1 MLAPPPPGVF
11 FLTRCGR
18 PAHVKNSSPS
28 LLPGGRLVRWG
39 ALAAGCAIIAVGF
52 LADRLGAGGSPGI
65 GLRQF
70 GLILAG
76 ALLVAASITNRATGR
91 RLFGP
96 FLAWAREDSDA
107 LGAGR
112 IVLFPLMLGLLT
124 GLLET
129 LILAANRFV
138 FGSFVRHGPDV
149 AWMVPL
155 LDALILMVLG
165 GVLWLG
171 GHVWKKLTTPQV
183 VAFVLLVV
191 ALDTFLHRMPGHGRL
206 ATPAQWILVIAVATV
221 LVRRIAGPLGA
232 GGPWLTRGAAAL
244 AAIVVVLGG
253 AAVLAPGLMERR
265 AYRMAPPAGEGRA
278 SLLVIILDTVR
289 AASLSLYGY
298 ERPTTPE
305 LQRFAAGGVVFDRA
319 IAPSSWTLPTHATL
333 FTGRYLGELD
343 VDWLTPLDGRYP
355 TIAELLTRAGFA
367 AAGFSA
373 NTGYVSHESGLARG
387 FAHFEDFEA
396 TAGEMIRSNVMLRQ
410 LFERLGFGELVH
422 VDVRGR
428 RTAADINGA
437 FLRWLDRRRPAAR
450 PFFAFLNYYDA
461 HAPYDAPPPFDSLFD
476 GPIGAALKPAG
487 PNLGKREIA
496 RWRDQYDRSIAWI
509 DAQLGALFR
518 ELEQRGMLDSMT
530 VIVSS
535 DHGEHFGEH
544 RFMGHAT
551 TLYEPVLHVPL
562 VVRGPGVPSGMRV
575 QELVALRDMAA
586 TVLDLSNVENSG
598 RVPGESLARY
608 WRGQGQGEPIYSELG
623 RGLRIAPHY
632 PNARSDLWSVYEA
645 DLHYILSS
653 SGDEELYRVGAD
665 SLELENLAPA
675 AKELPRLRE
684 LVARHR
690 AALGAARAH

>member
-1 MLAPPPPGVF
+1 M
-11 FLTRCGR
+11 
-18 PAHVKNSSPS
+18 
-28 LLPGGRLVRWG
+28 LPGGRLVRWG
-39 ALAAGCAIIAVGF
+39 ALAVGCAIVAVGF

-65 GLRQF
+65 GLRQSA
-70 GLILAG
+70 LILAG
-76 ALLVAASITNRATGR
+76 VLLVAASITSRAAGR

-96 FLAWAREDSDA
+96 FLAWARDASDA
-107 LGAGR
+107 IGARR
-112 IVLFPLMLGLLT
+112 IVVFALTLGLLT

-129 LILAANRFV
+129 LILAVIRFA
-138 FGSFVRHGPDV
+138 FGSFVRHGPQV

-155 LDALILMVLG
+155 LDALVLVVIG
-165 GVLWLG
+165 GALWLVG
-171 GHVWKKLTTPQV
+171 RVWKKLTTPQV

-191 ALDTFLHRMPGHGRL
+191 VLDTLLHRMPGHGRL
-206 ATPAQWILVIAVATV
+206 ATPAQWILVVAVASV

-232 GGPWLTRGAAAL
+232 GGPWLTRSAAAV

-253 AAVLAPGLMERR
+253 ATALWPGLMERR
-265 AYRMAPPAGEGRA
+265 TYRMALPAGENRA
-278 SLLVIILDTVR
+278 SVLVIILDTVR

-305 LQRFAAGGVVFDRA
+305 LRRFAAGGVVFDRA
-319 IAPSSWTLPTHATL
+319 IAPSSWTLPTHATV

-343 VDWLTPLDGRYP
+343 VDWLTPLDGHYP
-355 TIAELLTRAGFA
+355 TIAGLLTRAGFA
-367 AAGFSA
+367 TAGFSA

-396 TAGEMIRSNVMLRQ
+396 TPGEMVRSNVMLRQ

-437 FLRWLDRRRPAAR
+437 FLEWLDRRRPASR

-476 GPIGAALKPAG
+476 GPLGAPLRPAG

-509 DAQLGALFR
+509 DAQLGVLFR
-518 ELEQRGMLDSMT
+518 ELEQRGMLDSIT

-551 TLYEPVLHVPL
+551 TLYDPVLHVPL
-562 VVRGPGVPSGMRV
+562 VVRGPGVPAGVRV
-575 QELVALRDMAA
+575 RERAALRDIAA
-586 TVLDLSNVENSG
+586 TVLDLSNVEHDG
-598 RVPGESLARY
+598 RVPGRSLVRY
-608 WRGQGQGEPIYSELG
+608 WRGQGEGEPIYSELG

-632 PNARSDLWSVYEA
+632 PNARSDLWSAYDA
-645 DLHYILSS
+645 DLHYIVSS
-653 SGDEELYRVGAD
+653 SGEEELYRVGAD
-665 SLELENLAPA
+665 SLELDNLAPA

-684 LVARHR
+684 LIARHR
-690 AALGAARAH
+690 AAVGAGRPE

>member
-1 MLAPPPPGVF
+1 M
-11 FLTRCGR
+11 
-18 PAHVKNSSPS
+18 
-28 LLPGGRLVRWG
+28 LPGGRLVRWG
-39 ALAAGCAIIAVGF
+39 ALAVGCAIVAFGL

-70 GLILAG
+70 ALILTG
-76 ALLVAASITNRATGR
+76 VLVAAASITSRASAR
-91 RLFGP
+91 RLLEP
-96 FLAWAREDSDA
+96 FLAWARDDKA
-107 LGAGR
+107 AIGAGR
-112 IVLFPLMLGLLT
+112 ILLFALTLGLLT
-124 GLLET
+124 GLFET
-129 LILAANRFV
+129 LILAVNRFA
-138 FGSFVRHGPDV
+138 FGSFVRHGPHV

-155 LDALILMVLG
+155 LDALILVIIGSM
-165 GVLWLG
+165 LWLVG
-171 GHVWKKLTTPQV
+171 RVWRKLTTAQV

-191 ALDTFLHRMPGHGRL
+191 VLDTIVHRMPGHGRL
-206 ATPAQWILVIAVATV
+206 ASPAQWILVLAVASV
-221 LVRRIAGPLGA
+221 LARRIAGPLGA
-232 GGPWLTRGAAAL
+232 GGPWLTRGVAAI
-244 AAIVVVLGG
+244 AAIVMVLGG
-253 AAVLAPGLMERR
+253 AAALAPGLMERR
-265 AYRMAPPAGEGRA
+265 TYRMAPLAGTDGA
-278 SLLVIILDTVR
+278 SVLVIILDTVR
-289 AASLSLYGY
+289 AASLSLYGH

-319 IAPSSWTLPTHATL
+319 IAPSSWTLPTHATV

-355 TIAELLTRAGFA
+355 TIAGLLTRAGFA
-367 AAGFSA
+367 TAGFSA
-373 NTGYVSHESGLARG
+373 NTGYVSRESGLARG
-387 FAHFEDFEA
+387 FAHFEDFQA
-396 TAGEMIRSNVMLRQ
+396 TPGEMIRSNVMLRQ

-437 FLRWLDRRRPAAR
+437 FLKWLDRRPTSR

-461 HAPYDAPPPFDSLFD
+461 HAPYDAPPPFDSLFG
-476 GPIGAALKPAG
+476 GPLEARLRPAG
-487 PNLGKREIA
+487 PNLGKREVG

-518 ELEQRGMLDSMT
+518 ELEQRGMLDSIS

-551 TLYEPVLHVPL
+551 TLYGPVLHVPL
-562 VVRGPGVPSGMRV
+562 VVRGPGVPAGVRLG
-575 QELVALRDMAA
+575 ERVALRDLAA

-598 RVPGESLARY
+598 RVPGQSLARY
-608 WRGQGQGEPIYSELG
+608 WRGEGQGAPIYSELG

-645 DLHYILSS
+645 DLHYIVSS
-653 SGDEELYRVGAD
+653 AGDEELYRVGAD
-665 SLELENLAPA
+665 SLESENIASV
-675 AKELPRLRE
+675 AKELRHLRE

-690 AALGAARAH
+690 AAVRARRPQ